1 MGMRELLDAT
11 TLFIA
16 IFILFIQML
25 SSNMQQA
32 KSIDAKT
39 DHNIDMV
46 MLAIIVIDP
55 LLSS

>member
-1 MGMRELLDAT
+1 MGLGGLLDAT

-16 IFILFIQML
+16 IFISFIQML
-25 SSNMQQA
+25 SSNLQQA

-55 LLSS
+55 LPSS

>member
-1 MGMRELLDAT
+1 MGLGGLLDAT

-16 IFILFIQML
+16 IFISFIQML

>member
-1 MGMRELLDAT
+1 MGLGGLLDAT

-16 IFILFIQML
+16 IFISFIQML
-25 SSNMQQA
+25 SSNLQQA